1 MNLTFGAVGNWNKE
15 KRIMK
20 ARKTHGWR
28 KTDLPDGF
36 DHYPEA
42 GKPNCPSH
50 SDTLDA
56 KIWQTEVWGMQPDS
70 KTGKRRHR
78 EAARTSADEKTLD
91 QSKDLFEGKTEGFIP
106 NRLAVCS

>member
-1 MNLTFGAVGNWNKE
+1 MGG
-15 KRIMK
+15 
-20 ARKTHGWR
+20 
-28 KTDLPDGF
+28 
-36 DHYPEA
+36 
-42 GKPNCPSH
+42 GKLNYLMVLIIIQKLENQTASH

-56 KIWQTEVWGMQPDS
+56 KIWQREVWGMQPDS

-78 EAARTSADEKTLD
+78 EAAKTSADEKTLD